1 MTLSPVRNTLLRR
14 WGVTMCCGCV
24 TGVGVLRCVTF
35 TLRNRGVTLD
45 YYRIC
50 SYTDCRKLFKAK
62 ALRGTWVN
70 SKFTP
75 GPSYCSAVHRVY
87 ANRKGLTAV
96 IQVCAGCG
104 KEGAPFQNGWPKCA
118 PCIEE
123 AERQRAAARDE
134 QPTISV
140 PSPIPETAISTAD
153 LAEDLK
159 DSNLVDQPD
168 AIRNFIRMYRQVAT
182 KNDEW
187 RQSMEEVR
195 QGKGLLEAAQAER
208 DAAVK
213 ELQACRVRVR
223 LLEQSL
229 DNRAKRRAARTE
241 AEIMGATPAVCSAVK
256 TT

>member
-1 MTLSPVRNTLLRR
+1 M
-14 WGVTMCCGCV
+14 
-24 TGVGVLRCVTF
+24 
-35 TLRNRGVTLD
+35 D

-104 KEGAPFQNGWPKCA
+104 KEGPPFQNGWPQCA

-123 AERQRAAARDE
+123 AKRQRAAARDE

-195 QGKGLLEAAQAER
+195 QGMDIARKGLLEAAQAER

-213 ELQACRVRVR
+213 ELQACRVRVS

-256 TT
+256 TA